1 MSTFELHSRSRMAKT
16 LGPVLSVAL
25 LSTLAACTPTTGTDT
40 TGDESSSSMMEQ
52 SSAPM
57 MDSSSSAEAMMMK
70 SSTPAMAHAYADGT
84 YSAQGAYR
92 SPAGGE
98 LVTISLTLKGDVVTN
113 ATFSGDATNPKSKT
127 MQAAFAS
134 GFMSQVVG
142 KSLDEVSVGIVNGSS
157 LTGIGFMEAVG
168 KIKADAKS

>member
-1 MSTFELHSRSRMAKT
+1 MSTFELQSRSRIAKT
-16 LGPVLSVAL
+16 LGPVLAVTL
-25 LSTLAACTPTTGTDT
+25 LSTLAACTPSAGTDT
-40 TGDESSSSMMEQ
+40 TGESSSSTMMEV
-52 SSAPM
+52 
-57 MDSSSSAEAMMMK
+57 SSSSAVTME
-70 SSTPAMAHAYADGT
+70 SSSAATEGAYADGT

-98 LVTISLTLKGDVVTN
+98 LVTISLTLKGDKVTD

-134 GFMSQVVG
+134 GFKSQVVG
-142 KSLDEVSVGIVNGSS
+142 KSLDEVSVGVVNGSS